1 MPWPPAP
8 RVVALHLQHPGGRKA
23 RQLATV
29 GMSLILEAHR
39 DGRYGGSPQ
48 HEEAQLGRVLADKQR
63 YSLLLF
69 YSSHC
74 KLCQA
79 LQPVVEEVETNERH
93 RLSVARLNTDHEVQW
108 APEMLHY
115 QVDTVPCFILL
126 APDGS
131 ALCRTT
137 APRSLDHMT
146 RCLQQMVD
154 L

>member
-1 MPWPPAP
+1 
-8 RVVALHLQHPGGRKA
+8 
-23 RQLATV
+23 
-29 GMSLILEAHR
+29 
-39 DGRYGGSPQ
+39 
-48 HEEAQLGRVLADKQR
+48 
-63 YSLLLF
+63 
-69 YSSHC
+69 
-74 KLCQA
+74 
-79 LQPVVEEVETNERH
+79 
-93 RLSVARLNTDHEVQW
+93 
-108 APEMLHY
+108 MLHY